1 MVRCPFAHAVIKNID
16 TQIAKAKTG
25 VLGIFTGEDCEA
37 DGLGQIPHSPF
48 PSTKFDMKLHGP
60 GGTVG
65 DNSFAGINTVLPTD
79 KGRYV
84 GEAIAMVV
92 AETKMQA
99 AEAAE
104 FLEIDYEILPS
115 VTNTRAAAGES
126 ASKLYSEIPDN
137 VFVETFFGRIERH
150 RSHRHFFAGA
160 TPRTAEIPAEVA
172 PAANFPRS

>member
-1 MVRCPFAHAVIKNID
+1 MDGAIGQPIRRKEDQRLLVGEGEFSDDHSLPHQCWAVMVRCPFAHAVIKNID

-126 ASKLYSEIPDN
+126 AS
-137 VFVETFFGRIERH
+137 
-150 RSHRHFFAGA
+150 
-160 TPRTAEIPAEVA
+160 
-172 PAANFPRS
+172 